1 MYDTKKKVRSSE
13 WNINNIMVSKSMAD
27 ADMMK
32 MMHVDHSKYKNIS
45 LVIVFISHITQSTFT
60 KFPYSIYNPLL

>member
-1 MYDTKKKVRSSE
+1 
-13 WNINNIMVSKSMAD
+13 MVSKSMAD
-27 ADMMK
+27 ADNMMK